1 MSGRSPLAWIAPA
14 VVAAVLSGC
23 TFSSGST
30 TVTEGTAP
38 NQAASGAQG
47 SGGSGDQAPDRKA
60 AEPTPSSPHV
70 SKLCDDL
77 TAVYLTN
84 ISDAENAA
92 SIVNDWVKVTAAAPK
107 SLKDD
112 LDIVGAYL
120 IAAAKGD
127 YPRVRAGSDKVGQAL
142 DEIDRYITRVCRA

>member
-1 MSGRSPLAWIAPA
+1 MSRGPLAWIAPA
-14 VVAAVLSGC
+14 VVGAVLSGC

-38 NQAASGAQG
+38 GQAASGAQG
-47 SGGSGDQAPDRKA
+47 AGGSGDQAPDRKA
-60 AEPTPSSPHV
+60 AQPTPSAPHV

-92 SIVNDWVKVTAAAPK
+92 SIVNDWVKVTAAAPA

-112 LDIVGAYL
+112 LETVGAYL
-120 IAAAKGD
+120 VAAAKGD
-127 YPRVRAGSDKVGQAL
+127 YPRIKNASDQVGKAL
-142 DEIDRYITRVCRA
+142 DEIDRYVTKVCRA